1 MHSFYETNRE
11 KITYIDFMEAP
22 SACEPHFH
30 TAVELLYAFSDDVE
44 TYINGT
50 PHILKKGELCI
61 CDSYDVHSFN
71 SHGRTCRILIIPADY
86 LDDYF
91 KARGKKR
98 IGYNYIA
105 DREVCTRVADIM
117 PEFTEKRN
125 PLILKGY
132 VNLIL
137 GSITEI
143 TGFSDAAEEDFHT
156 MKKVLDY
163 LENNYSA
170 EITLDSLSAE
180 FGYSKYYFS
189 RIFNRFFRFN
199 LKEYLNRLRARQF
212 IARMRQDENADILS
226 TALDCGFNSLQTF
239 YRCFSNYYGTSP
251 KKYLQ
256 GSLKN

>member
-1 MHSFYETNRE
+1 
-11 KITYIDFMEAP
+11 
-22 SACEPHFH
+22 
-30 TAVELLYAFSDDVE
+30 
-44 TYINGT
+44 
-50 PHILKKGELCI
+50 
-61 CDSYDVHSFN
+61 
-71 SHGRTCRILIIPADY
+71 
-86 LDDYF
+86 
-91 KARGKKR
+91 
-98 IGYNYIA
+98 
-105 DREVCTRVADIM
+105 M